1 MCQGVAHSLF
11 LIICGR
17 ISKIMKNVLKAT
29 LLLMFLAVDFAMA
42 DALPDIDRTDKVH
55 SRRYLDS
62 MNVYNRRVIRV
73 NQAGYRPDHYKY
85 AYVAD
90 PSDTK
95 FKLIDANSGA
105 EAWSGSLSLITP
117 SVIKPNIWVR
127 GALES

>member
-17 ISKIMKNVLKAT
+17 ISKIMKNVLKT
-29 LLLMFLAVDFAMA
+29 VLLLVFFAVDFALA

-73 NQAGYRPDHYKY
+73 NQSGYRPDHYKY

-90 PSDTK
+90 PGDTK

-105 EAWSGSLSLITP
+105 EAWSGSL
-117 SVIKPNIWVR
+117 
-127 GALES
+127 A